1 MSIGKRAVSSYGEV
15 GVHGSLVE
23 ADGVDLIQMLFDGLM
38 DSLVSAEGHI
48 QRRDIPGKSACIAR
62 ASRIVFGLQ
71 SSLDME
77 KGGELASNL
86 SELYSY
92 VNRRLVHVNAEN
104 DLETLA
110 EVRGLMNEIR
120 SAWRSV
126 RDAVPTRAMAAAA

>member
-1 MSIGKRAVSSYGEV
+1 MAMGRRAISSYGEV
-15 GVHGSLVE
+15 GVHGGLAE

-38 DSLVSAEGHI
+38 DSLAAAEGQI
-48 QRRDIPGKSACIAR
+48 QRREIAAKSASISR

-71 SSLDME
+71 SALDME
-77 KGGELASNL
+77 RGGELASNL

-104 DLETLA
+104 DLETLS
-110 EVRGLMNEIR
+110 EVRGLMAEIR

-126 RDAVPTRAMAAAA
+126 REAVPTRAMAAAA